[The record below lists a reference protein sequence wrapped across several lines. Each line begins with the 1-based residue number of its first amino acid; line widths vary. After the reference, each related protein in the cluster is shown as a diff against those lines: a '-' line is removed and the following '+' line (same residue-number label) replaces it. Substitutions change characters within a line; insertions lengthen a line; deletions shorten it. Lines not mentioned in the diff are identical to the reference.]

1 MPASA
6 KQTGHDV
13 GIFSI
18 FKKQDAQRAP
28 AVTAG
33 ADDGAR
39 LGPNSELER
48 QHAQALQRDLARA
61 TAMKIDAI
69 EAAMALDIFQDTE
82 PAWGSRPAR
91 APRPAVAGDNPTLP
105 LLDEDTTELLGEDE
119 LPAQAVAAQTAP
131 VVEEIAIVY
140 ANGQADVAEQM
151 LVDNLPPAGAQDRTL
166 WWMLFDLYQVTRQQD
181 KFDSLSIDY
190 ASTFETSPPPW
201 HALPPATAAGGGR
214 PWSGVTPTELFSGQ
228 LDGAIGPQLQRLQQQ
243 LASHPVLRLDFSRV
257 QGVTPDGCA
266 LLLPV
271 LQQLHGG
278 ERELIVVAA
287 DHLAALVQASVGVG
301 SRDGGPAPWLL
312 LLELLQLLNRE
323 KEFEETG
330 MDYCVTF
337 EVSPPSFVAPRA
349 VATAARQPLSGA
361 PDRYL
366 LPAVV
371 EGPLDALL
379 APLAAYAEQH
389 QTLVFDCS
397 RLVRVEFG
405 AANALQARL
414 QALVQ
419 GGKKVEFRDV
429 NHLVAA
435 LLRLLGY
442 GDLAKIYPHKY

>member
-1 MPASA
+1 M
-6 KQTGHDV
+6 
-13 GIFSI
+13 GIFSL

-28 AVTAG
+28 ATTAD
-33 ADDGAR
+33 AEDGAR

-48 QHAQALQRDLARA
+48 QQAQALQRDLARA

-69 EAAMALDIFQDTE
+69 EAAMALDIFHDTE

-91 APRPAVAGDNPTLP
+91 PPRPTVAGDNPTLP
-105 LLDEDTTELLGEDE
+105 LLDENTTELLGEDD

-140 ANGQADVAEQM
+140 ANGQADMAEQM
-151 LVDNLPPAGAQDRTL
+151 LVANLPPAGAQDRTL
-166 WWMLFDLYQVTRQQD
+166 WWMLFDLYQVTHQQD

-201 HALPPATAAGGGR
+201 NALPPPAAAASGR
-214 PWSGVTPTELFSGQ
+214 AWSGVTPTELFSGQ
-228 LDGAIGPQLQRLQQQ
+228 LDGAIGPQLERLRQQM
-243 LASHPVLRLDFSRV
+243 ASHPVLRLDFSRV
-257 QGVTPDGCA
+257 QAVTPDGCA

-287 DHLAALVQASVGVG
+287 DHLAALIQASVAVG
-301 SRDGGPAPWLL
+301 NRDGGPAPWLL

-349 VATAARQPLSGA
+349 VATAARQPLAGA

-366 LPAVV
+366 LPTVV
-371 EGPLDALL
+371 EGPLDGLL
-379 APLAAYAEQH
+379 AALAAYAEQY

-397 RLVRVEFG
+397 RLARVEFG

-414 QALVQ
+414 QTLVQ

-442 GDLAKIYPHKY
+442 GELAKIYPHKY

>member
-1 MPASA
+1 M
-6 KQTGHDV
+6 
-13 GIFSI
+13 GIFSL

-39 LGPNSELER
+39 LAPNSELQR

-91 APRPAVAGDNPTLP
+91 PPRPVVAGDNPTLP

-140 ANGQADVAEQM
+140 ANGQADMAEQM
-151 LVDNLPPAGAQDRTL
+151 LVDNLSPAGTPDRTL
-166 WWMLFDLYQVTRQQD
+166 WWMLFDLYQLTHQQD

-201 HALPPATAAGGGR
+201 NAPPPVAAASGR
-214 PWSGVTPTELFSGQ
+214 AWSGVTPTELFSGQ
-228 LDGAIGPQLQRLQQQ
+228 LDGAVGAQLERLRQQM
-243 LASHPVLRLDFSRV
+243 ASHPVLRLDFSRV
-257 QGVTPDGCA
+257 LGITPDGCA

-287 DHLAALVQASVGVG
+287 DHLAALIQASVAVG
-301 SRDGGPAPWLL
+301 NRDGGPAPWLL

-323 KEFEETG
+323 KDFEETG

-349 VATAARQPLSGA
+349 VATAARQALAGA

-366 LPAVV
+366 LPTVV

-379 APLAAYAEQH
+379 GALGAYAEQY

-397 RLVRVEFG
+397 RLARVEFG
-405 AANALQARL
+405 AANTFQSKLQT
-414 QALVQ
+414 LVQ
-419 GGKKVEFRDV
+419 AGKKVEFRDV

-442 GDLAKIYPHKY
+442 GELAKIYPHKY

>member
-1 MPASA
+1 M
-6 KQTGHDV
+6 
-13 GIFSI
+13 GIFSL
-18 FKKQDAQRAP
+18 FRKQDAQRAP
-28 AVTAG
+28 AATAD

-39 LGPNSELER
+39 LAPNSELSR
-48 QHAQALQRDLARA
+48 PNSQALQRDLARA

-69 EAAMALDIFQDTE
+69 EAAMALDIFHDTE

-91 APRPAVAGDNPTLP
+91 PPRPAVAGDNPTLP
-105 LLDEDTTELLGEDE
+105 LLDDNSTELLGEDE

-140 ANGQADVAEQM
+140 ANGQAAMAEQM

-166 WWMLFDLYQVTRQQD
+166 WWMLFDLYQVTGQQD

-201 HALPPATAAGGGR
+201 RAPLPAPAAASG
-214 PWSGVTPTELFSGQ
+214 PAWSGVTPTESFTGQ
-228 LDGAIGPQLQRLQQQ
+228 LDGAIAPQLERLRQQM
-243 LASHPVLRLDFSRV
+243 AGHPVLRLDFSRL

-278 ERELIVVAA
+278 QRELIVVAA
-287 DHLAALVQASVGVG
+287 DHLAALIQSTVAVGQ
-301 SRDGGPAPWLL
+301 REGGTAPWLL

-323 KEFEETG
+323 KDFEETG

-349 VATAARQPLSGA
+349 VATASRQPLAGA

-366 LPAVV
+366 LPTVV
-371 EGPLDALL
+371 EAPLDTLL
-379 APLAAYAEQH
+379 GALAAYAEQY

-397 RLVRVEFG
+397 RLARVEFG

-442 GDLAKIYPHKY
+442 ADLAKIYPHKY

>member
-1 MPASA
+1 M
-6 KQTGHDV
+6 
-13 GIFSI
+13 GIFSL

-28 AVTAG
+28 AATAD

-39 LGPNSELER
+39 LAPNSELQR
-48 QHAQALQRDLARA
+48 QQAQALQRDLARA

-91 APRPAVAGDNPTLP
+91 PPRPVVAGDNPTLP

-140 ANGQADVAEQM
+140 ANGQADMAEQM
-151 LVDNLPPAGAQDRTL
+151 LVDNLPPAGAPDRTL
-166 WWMLFDLYQVTRQQD
+166 WWMLFDLYQLTHQQD

-201 HALPPATAAGGGR
+201 NAPPPVAAASGR
-214 PWSGVTPTELFSGQ
+214 AWSGVTPTELFSGQ
-228 LDGAIGPQLQRLQQQ
+228 LDGAIGAQLERLRQQM
-243 LASHPVLRLDFSRV
+243 ASHPVLRLDFSRV

-287 DHLAALVQASVGVG
+287 DHLAALIQATVAVGN
-301 SRDGGPAPWLL
+301 RDGGPAPWLL

-323 KEFEETG
+323 KDFEETG

-349 VATAARQPLSGA
+349 VATAARQALAGA

-366 LPAVV
+366 LPTVV

-379 APLAAYAEQH
+379 GALGTYAEQY

-397 RLVRVEFG
+397 RLARVEFG
-405 AANALQARL
+405 AANTFQSKLQT
-414 QALVQ
+414 LVQ
-419 GGKKVEFRDV
+419 EGKKVEFRDV

-442 GDLAKIYPHKY
+442 GELAKIYPHKY